1 MPLLLLKNV
10 VLKLIKYLTVNLPV
24 MAEQTIR
31 IKQVRSGIDRPKRQ
45 KATLI
50 ALGLRRMNQVVEH
63 QASPQILG
71 MVKKV
76 EHLVEVEQA

>member
-1 MPLLLLKNV
+1 
-10 VLKLIKYLTVNLPV
+10 